1 MGTKVF
7 RELNNI
13 KLISDERDIM
23 VPCEHHDEIFTWCH
37 ENNIKA
43 TTSNYSA
50 FAQAIFGVLLWR
62 VKNEQDR
69 VLFALRWASE

>member
-7 RELNNI
+7 RERGNI
-13 KLISDERDIM
+13 KLISDERDIV
-23 VPCEHHDEIFTWCH
+23 VPSEYYDEIITWCH
-37 ENNIKA
+37 KNNIKA

-50 FAQAIFGVLLWR
+50 RAQAVFGVLLWR

-69 VLFALRWASE
+69 VLFALRWAS